1 MKKGLAAVLCAGFLA
16 VTPAGAD
23 EIEDAIAAALEAYR
37 AGDIAAAKEELDY
50 AQQLLTQA
58 RAETLADFLP
68 EPLEGWTREE
78 AESAGAMAF
87 GGGMSASA
95 SYHRDGET
103 VEIQILADNQMVAG
117 MAAVFANPAMMGT
130 MGRVKRINRQKVV
143 ITPEG
148 EIQALVDG
156 RILITVSGSA
166 PIEEKEAYF
175 AAIDLEGLKGL

>member
-1 MKKGLAAVLCAGFLA
+1 MRKGLAVCLSAVLLAG
-16 VTPAGAD
+16 VPAGAD
-23 EIEDAIAAALEAYR
+23 EIEDAISAALEAYR

-50 AQQLLTQA
+50 AQQLLAQV
-58 RAETLADFLP
+58 RADTLADFLP
-68 EPLEGWTREE
+68 EPLEGWTREL
-78 AESAGAMAF
+78 SQTAGTTAF

-95 SYHRDGET
+95 SYQRDGET
-103 VEIQILADNQMVAG
+103 VEIEILADSQLVAG
-117 MAAVFANPAMMGT
+117 MAAVFANPALMGA

-156 RILITVSGSA
+156 RILISVSGSA

-175 AAIDLEGLKGL
+175 TAIDLEGLKGL